1 MPVESATYIDTLDA
15 NYPASGDQRNEGDNH
30 IRLVKAAIKA
40 TFPNIT
46 GPVTATQ
53 TELNQTDNV
62 TLLSTT
68 TSGQWVR
75 MAKTTISGAPSAVDF
90 INGTGG
96 VTISTAYDAFML
108 VFANITQA
116 SGNAKLRLDFSIN
129 GGSTWAQGSND
140 GEVLRIDGATP
151 TSAALATA
159 YLPINGDQTNAS
171 ESTGIYAIAHMV
183 RTGTA
188 DTFGTFVRW
197 HGATAGRGGFLHG
210 RLVVSTGMNAFRA
223 YWDSGSFA
231 NTGSI
236 ALYAR
241 KS

>member
-1 MPVESATYIDTLDA
+1 MTVESATYIDTLDA

-53 TELNQTDNV
+53 TELNQADNV

-116 SGNAKLRLDFSIN
+116 SSNAKLRLDFSIN
-129 GGSTWAQGSND
+129 GGSTWAQGVND
-140 GEVLRIDGATP
+140 GEVLRIDTTTP
-151 TSAALATA
+151 TSNLLSTA
-159 YLPINGDQTNAS
+159 YLPINGDQANAS
-171 ESTGIYAIAHMV
+171 ENTGIYAEAVLV

-188 DTFGTFVRW
+188 DTFGTFVRY

-210 RLVVSTGMNAFRA
+210 RLVVATGMNAFRA

>member
-1 MPVESATYIDTLDA
+1 MTVESATYIDTLDA

-53 TELNQTDNV
+53 TELNQADNV

-96 VTISTAYDAFML
+96 VTISTAYDEFML

-129 GGSTWAQGSND
+129 GGSTWAQGSSS
-140 GEVLRIDGATP
+140 GEVLRIDTTTP
-151 TSAALATA
+151 TSAALSTA
-159 YLPINGDQTNAS
+159 YLPINGEQSNAS
-171 ESTGIYAIAHMV
+171 ANTGIYAIAHMV

-188 DTFGTFVRW
+188 DTFGAFVRY
-197 HGATAGRGGFLHG
+197 HGSDSGRGGFLHS
-210 RLVVSTGMNAFRA
+210 LLTVSTGMNAFRA

>member
-1 MPVESATYIDTLDA
+1 MTVESATYIDTLDA

-40 TFPNIT
+40 TFPNLT

-53 TELNQTDNV
+53 TELNQADNV

-96 VTISTAYDAFML
+96 VTISTGYDAFKFE
-108 VFANITQA
+108 FANITQA
-116 SGNAKLRLDFSIN
+116 SGNAKLRLDFSIDS
-129 GGSTWAQGSND
+129 GSNWAQGSAN
-140 GEVLRIDGATP
+140 GEVLRLDTTTP
-151 TSAALATA
+151 TAAAPSTA
-159 YLPINGDQTNAS
+159 YLPVNGEHANAS
-171 ESTGIYAIAHMV
+171 ENTGIYAEV
-183 RTGTA
+183 LLLRTGTA
-188 DTFGTFVRW
+188 DTFGVFGW
-197 HGATAGRGGFLHG
+197 YHGATAGRAGVYIG